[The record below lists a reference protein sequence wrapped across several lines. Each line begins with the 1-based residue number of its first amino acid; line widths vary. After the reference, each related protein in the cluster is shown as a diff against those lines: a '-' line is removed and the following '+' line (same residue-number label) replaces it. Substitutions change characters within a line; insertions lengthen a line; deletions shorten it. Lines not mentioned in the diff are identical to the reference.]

1 MARIGGER
9 TPTRNL
15 GGMSVRDPGR
25 TADSPR
31 MLLAIERVGVAGPL
45 GPDRRRGP
53 VEPRGELS
61 GHAST
66 RNGAGTVPLRPSEVA
81 IALALPPAARG
92 SAGLSSR
99 RPKGSAPLRTRH
111 AGLGPGERPASGL
124 HPAEH
129 PAGLGPGER
138 PASGPIGL
146 STRAGPGRA
155 SGRRPGSSG

>member
-53 VEPRGELS
+53 VEPRGDLPVTQAR
-61 GHAST
+61 G
-66 RNGAGTVPLRPSEVA
+66 NGAGTVPLRPSEVA

-99 RPKGSAPLRTRH
+99 RPGLRSA
-111 AGLGPGERPASGL
+111 A
-124 HPAEH
+124 HPARG
-129 PAGLGPGER
+129 AR
-138 PASGPIGL
+138 P
-146 STRAGPGRA
+146 R
-155 SGRRPGSSG
+155 

>member
-53 VEPRGELS
+53 VEPRGDLS
-61 GHAST
+61 VTQARGK
-66 RNGAGTVPLRPSEVA
+66 GAGTVPLRLSEVA
-81 IALALPPAARG
+81 IALARPPAARG
-92 SAGLSSR
+92 SARLSSR
-99 RPKGSAPLRTRH
+99 RPGPAPPRTRH
-111 AGLGPGERPASGL
+111 AGLGRGERPASGL
-124 HPAEH
+124 HPAEP
-129 PAGLGPGER
+129 PARGSARATGP
-138 PASGPIGL
+138 
-146 STRAGPGRA
+146 
-155 SGRRPGSSG
+155 RPGPSG

>member
-31 MLLAIERVGVAGPL
+31 MLLAIERVGVAGPRWVL
-45 GPDRRRGP
+45 TVAAVLSSLEGSFPVTQGRGMAGP
-53 VEPRGELS
+53 
-61 GHAST
+61 
-66 RNGAGTVPLRPSEVA
+66 VPLRPSEVA

-99 RPKGSAPLRTRH
+99 RPGLRSA
-111 AGLGPGERPASGL
+111 A
-124 HPAEH
+124 HPARG
-129 PAGLGPGER
+129 AR
-138 PASGPIGL
+138 P
-146 STRAGPGRA
+146 R
-155 SGRRPGSSG
+155 